1 MMMVYYFS
9 FALIFLFL
17 VVNVSQYINISKS
30 QRFIRKEMQV
40 TLTGERRNRLIVL
53 IPVMDEHK
61 IINETIM
68 YFNRILS
75 SHPDSLLVFVTTQK
89 EGRVEKNKTYQK
101 ILPYLSEKTLIIHY
115 PFLSGNKAHQIN
127 YAVERLGRMQKMGG
141 GPTYY
146 GVFDAD
152 SRPDPRGLDYVAQS
166 LEEANVYQMLPVY
179 STNFDELSLFGK
191 ASAIFQTRWM
201 MSYELPTLLK
211 NYQMQ
216 KATHLSYCIG
226 HGLFIRQQYFEENL
240 FPVETVTEDLLFGY
254 RAVMHSVYAKPVP
267 YFDYCSSVSRFSAGV
282 RQSARWHA
290 GDLSS
295 LMLLMGEKSSGSAN
309 RFRCLKMK
317 RMFTMLQWPLGP
329 VFTIAVLCVLLALQC
344 WPGVMALL
352 ILIGSYV
359 FLLHSPV
366 IKYFFPRRRDL
377 PSLYGA
383 LLVKSAA
390 NCLGALY
397 SYFLRL
403 NPKVDLWF
411 KTPR

>member
-1 MMMVYYFS
+1 MMVYIFS
-9 FALIFLFL
+9 FSLIILFF
-17 VVNVSQYINISKS
+17 VVNVSQYINICKSK
-30 QRFIRKEMQV
+30 RFIKKETQV
-40 TLTGERRNRLIVL
+40 VLTGERRNRLIVL
-53 IPVMDEHK
+53 IPVMAESK
-61 IINETIM
+61 IIKKTIV

-89 EGRVEKNKTYQK
+89 EGCVEKNKTYQK
-101 ILPYLSEKTLIIHY
+101 IFPYLSEKTLLIHY

-127 YAVERLGRMQKMGG
+127 YAVELLGRMQRIGG
-141 GPTYY
+141 EPTYY

-166 LEEANVYQMLPVY
+166 LEEEKIYQMLPVY

-216 KATHLSYCIG
+216 KVTHLSYCIG
-226 HGLFIRQQYFEENL
+226 HGLFIRQQYFEENI
-240 FPVETVTEDLLFGY
+240 FPVETITEDLMFGY

-295 LMLLMGEKSSGSAN
+295 LMVLMRAKSNGNAN
-309 RFRCLKMK
+309 RFRFLKMK
-317 RMFTMLQWPLGP
+317 RMFKLLQWPLGP
-329 VFTIAVLCVLLALQC
+329 LFTIAVLCVLFALQC
-344 WPGVMALL
+344 WSGVMVMLL
-352 ILIGSYV
+352 LIGSYV

-366 IKYFFPRRRDL
+366 IKCFFPRRVSL
-377 PSLYGA
+377 LSLYGA
-383 LLVKSAA
+383 LLVKSAV
-390 NCLGALY
+390 NCIGALY
-397 SYFLRL
+397 SYLLRL
-403 NPKVDLWF
+403 NPKLDLWV